1 MLASAVFGMPVCLY
15 TIDKEEYLNETYI
28 VGCKNPNE
36 QKINLAKV
44 GKRFYCVLDTTLHT
58 DIKFIKEY
66 LIEEVIF
73 VECRSL
79 MAFLRVRMRRRKRNR
94 KI

>member
-28 VGCKNPNE
+28 VGCKNPND

-44 GKRFYCVLDTTLHT
+44 GKRFFCVLDTSLHT
-58 DIKFIKEY
+58 DIKFVKEY
-66 LIEEVIF
+66 LIEEVLF
-73 VECRSL
+73 VKCRLL
-79 MAFLRVRMRRRKRNR
+79 MAFLRVRTNRRKRNR
-94 KI
+94 KK